1 MRRRQVF
8 ELRAGHTGRNACVTT
23 LKVTQT
29 FLSVLGRQCVTSRA
43 GL

>member
-8 ELRAGHTGRNACVTT
+8 ELPVGHTGRNACVTT

-29 FLSVLGRQCVTSRA
+29 FLSVLGT
-43 GL
+43 